1 MCNFTFFSELCMVDF
16 QHVLIISLLVYDYYS
31 AQIVQC
37 ITRIAN
43 LALCTC
49 TSLLSYSG
57 KFLRGQIL
65 LSVKIRPAKYHIVGN
80 FGEVFILANS
90 V

>member
-1 MCNFTFFSELCMVDF
+1 MVDF

-49 TSLLSYSG
+49 TSLLSYGG

-65 LSVKIRPAKYHIVGN
+65 LSVKIRPAKYHNIIVGN